1 VNNGR
6 RSRGRWIGKG
16 RDRRFVSSHTGESM
30 NGDRNS
36 QRGTSVAGSTY
47 DDRGSSFGGNR
58 NYHGQGAYH
67 NGQSS
72 FGGNHSF
79 PDHGTYDSY
88 PNFGNSGGYS
98 NYGDRGG
105 RSGRGGHYGSYPG
118 YDGYDYH
125 MPRVRD
131 QNPVT
136 ATLQH
141 IVGTMNSYEE
151 RVDFALAMV
160 DPTWRPDA
168 QFRSPD
174 SRGPSGGVGW
184 ARSGQDSGP
193 KRVRLDNQ
201 NQNARQRD
209 IFTGRRQNLGGR
221 GNHSQ
226 SYVNSVGPNR
236 ELPPTSG
243 SGSRTVPRGNEV
255 PPVPPPHEP
264 NVSGSAAET
273 ANPAGSGGG
282 GEEMD
287 TRE

>member
-1 VNNGR
+1 V
-6 RSRGRWIGKG
+6 
-16 RDRRFVSSHTGESM
+16 

-47 DDRGSSFGGNR
+47 DDRESSFGGNR

-72 FGGNHSF
+72 FSGNHSF

-88 PNFGNSGGYS
+88 PNFGNSDGYS
-98 NYGDRGG
+98 NYGD
-105 RSGRGGHYGSYPG
+105 RSGRGGHYGSYAG
-118 YDGYDYH
+118 YDSYDYH
-125 MPRVRD
+125 MPREQDQDIAVNVIGRLAGAMNSD
-131 QNPVT
+131 DARIELARAVVEQAWTSRAQTQSSNPQNP
-136 ATLQH
+136 
-141 IVGTMNSYEE
+141 
-151 RVDFALAMV
+151 R
-160 DPTWRPDA
+160 
-168 QFRSPD
+168 
-174 SRGPSGGVGW
+174 GGVGW

-209 IFTGRRQNLGGR
+209 ILTGRRQNLGGG

-243 SGSRTVPRGNEV
+243 SGPRTVPRGNEV
-255 PPVPPPHEP
+255 PPVPPRHEP

-273 ANPAGSGGG
+273 ANPAEPGGG
-282 GEEMD
+282 GDDMD